1 MFSGPGCGDYP
12 HHLNGFSGAGSGEF
26 VFGDTPVAA
35 PSSSGHPRPASDYP
49 SSSGGGAATP
59 PTSVMLGSGPAW
71 YHHHH
76 HEDRD
81 EVGANQQF
89 ESEHFFHEMGFEIA
103 VPCTHEM
110 RTMHLIQ
117 EQVGCTVHVK
127 KGRRKRKKKGPKLLR
142 CSFFIF
148 GHLFNK
154 FCLCWPAHVLFSAR
168 IW

>member
-1 MFSGPGCGDYP
+1 MR
-12 HHLNGFSGAGSGEF
+12 LK
-26 VFGDTPVAA
+26 VK
-35 PSSSGHPRPASDYP
+35 
-49 SSSGGGAATP
+49 
-59 PTSVMLGSGPAW
+59 
-71 YHHHH
+71 
-76 HEDRD
+76 
-81 EVGANQQF
+81 
-89 ESEHFFHEMGFEIA
+89 

-110 RTMHLIQ
+110 RTMHLIR

-168 IW
+168 IWYIIYIGSTANTLVNGHMTPTDAEGPLIKVQAKAANIEP

>member
-1 MFSGPGCGDYP
+1 MPTKCAFKPCISPNLNHSFRRNCSNMFSGPGCGDYP

-35 PSSSGHPRPASDYP
+35 PSSSSGHPRPASDYP

-103 VPCTHEM
+103 IIVVTH
-110 RTMHLIQ
+110 RL
-117 EQVGCTVHVK
+117 
-127 KGRRKRKKKGPKLLR
+127 GRQK
-142 CSFFIF
+142 S
-148 GHLFNK
+148 
-154 FCLCWPAHVLFSAR
+154 
-168 IW
+168 